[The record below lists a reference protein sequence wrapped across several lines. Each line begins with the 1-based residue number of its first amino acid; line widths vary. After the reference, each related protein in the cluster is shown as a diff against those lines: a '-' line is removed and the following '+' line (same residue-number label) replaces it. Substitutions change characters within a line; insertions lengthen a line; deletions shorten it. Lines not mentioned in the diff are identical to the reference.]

1 MRRSVVPQLR
11 VIRKG
16 GNVWD
21 TLEKTISQQT
31 HAKMAKS
38 KPAVH
43 IVEGS
48 RGSLDGFDLE
58 QFFRGE
64 ADVCV
69 PGDRLSALFQFVPM
83 PIVKYT

>member
-48 RGSLDGFDLE
+48 RDPWDPLMASIWSNFSE
-58 QFFRGE
+58 
-64 ADVCV
+64 
-69 PGDRLSALFQFVPM
+69 
-83 PIVKYT
+83 VKQMFASQEID